1 MPRPEESS
9 LLRLASAKGGEP
21 AFLLPHHLAA
31 ADRLEQMIGRAL
43 LSPRLTMSYDG
54 VNSGRRGKG
63 GSNHAAEMSDT
74 AAEARQKLN
83 ALARKLPADCW
94 NVAFDV
100 CGMGKRLQT
109 IETER
114 SWPRRGA
121 KLVLRV
127 ALDLLAAE
135 WGLSPHVAGLAGAG
149 TRGWFDQRLPLIGD
163 VEEQP

>member
-1 MPRPEESS
+1 MPQREDG
-9 LLRLASAKGGEP
+9 LLRLASGRGGEP
-21 AFLLPHHLAA
+21 AFLLPHHLASA
-31 ADRLEQMIGRAL
+31 VRLERLVGRAL

-54 VNSGRRGKG
+54 APSGGRAKG
-63 GSNHAAEMSDT
+63 GTNQTAELSDT

-83 ALARKLPADCW
+83 ILAKKLPPDCW

-100 CGMGKRLQT
+100 CGMGKGLQT

-127 ALDLLAAE
+127 ALELLAME
-135 WGLSPHVAGLAGAG
+135 FGLAPHIAG
-149 TRGWFDQRLPLIGD
+149 QAGGRTRNWLDERLPLIKRD
-163 VEEQP
+163 SNS